1 ERLRAVPDVRGVS
14 LSGSTPLGSENA
26 LVVPEVAVA
35 GYVPRAGEDMR
46 VRLMQIYPG
55 YFSTLAIPLLAGRDL
70 VDADNDANASRKAVV
85 NELMARRFFGTAQAA
100 VGGRFALINGAA
112 FEIVG
117 VAANTRDRA
126 IREEPSP
133 LA

>member
-1 ERLRAVPDVRGVS
+1 
-14 LSGSTPLGSENA
+14 
-26 LVVPEVAVA
+26 
-35 GYVPRAGEDMR
+35 
-46 VRLMQIYPG
+46 
-55 YFSTLAIPLLAGRDL
+55 

-133 LA
+133 LAYATYSQTPTGRGQMTLLVRVAGERHGVAAEVRRLARQIDPAMPLLDVQTLSDRVA